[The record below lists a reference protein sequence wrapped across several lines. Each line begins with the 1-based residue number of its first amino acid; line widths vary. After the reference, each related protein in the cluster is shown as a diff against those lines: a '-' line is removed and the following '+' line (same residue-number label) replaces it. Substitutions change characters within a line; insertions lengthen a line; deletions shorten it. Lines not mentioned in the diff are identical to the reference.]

1 MIYKWYLVFLNLIH
15 TIDSLNLELTYN
27 KIHCTTQLNKSADYC
42 LSLSIIFNLLK
53 YIRVN
58 SLGVYCALNCKTNMG
73 ILYGRGVAGV
83 ALPKHLTSNHT
94 KKIKNGPCLNGREGV
109 FYSYLHVYTLTVNT
123 FYSNHCVQKGVI
135 ADNLNCKNVV
145 FP

>member
-58 SLGVYCALNCKTNMG
+58 SLGVYCALIGKTSMG
-73 ILYGRGVAGV
+73 ILYGGGRGIDQTFN
-83 ALPKHLTSNHT
+83 KQSY
-94 KKIKNGPCLNGREGV
+94 KKTTKNGPCLNGREGV